1 MANGTFHDDEI
12 KAETAKSDANEP
24 DDCRVV
30 SLSRTSSILFLVPPQ
45 KVVPFLLAT
54 FPLSAERSQSGER
67 NKRERPKEP
76 SGVGKTKEY
85 AARKFQKTNKEVKEK
100 KEMIIKKI

>member
-30 SLSRTSSILFLVPPQ
+30 SLCRGRRQFSFSSPPKKLFRFCWQLSRSLPSDH
-45 KVVPFLLAT
+45 KV
-54 FPLSAERSQSGER
+54 ERETNGSGPRSRQE
-67 NKRERPKEP
+67 
-76 SGVGKTKEY
+76 
-85 AARKFQKTNKEVKEK
+85 
-100 KEMIIKKI
+100 

>member
-30 SLSRTSSILFLVPPQ
+30 SLCRGRRQFSFSSPPPRK

-67 NKRERPKEP
+67 NKQERPKEP
-76 SGVGKTKEY
+76 AGVGKTKEY
-85 AARKFQKTNKEVKEK
+85 AARKFQKNK
-100 KEMIIKKI
+100 

>member
-30 SLSRTSSILFLVPPQ
+30 SLCRGRRQFSFSSPQ
-45 KVVPFLLAT
+45 KKSFSVFVGN
-54 FPLSAERSQSGER
+54 FPALCRAITKWREKQTGAAQGAGRSR
-67 NKRERPKEP
+67 KNKRIRGAQVSK
-76 SGVGKTKEY
+76 
-85 AARKFQKTNKEVKEK
+85 NK
-100 KEMIIKKI
+100 